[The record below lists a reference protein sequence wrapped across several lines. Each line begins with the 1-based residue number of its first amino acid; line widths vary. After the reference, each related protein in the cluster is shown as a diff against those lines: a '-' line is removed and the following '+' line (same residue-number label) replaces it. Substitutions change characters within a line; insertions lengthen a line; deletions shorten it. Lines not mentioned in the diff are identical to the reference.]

1 MIWGA
6 VNYLPDSNV
15 PVVAEISITHR
26 NKHEIARE
34 FARHGACSFGGMTK
48 EELQER
54 SLSFAIAV
62 RPFAQ
67 RVIAVPDLNKTG
79 QQLIDCSASVA
90 ANYRA
95 ACRARSRAEFV
106 SKLGTVVEECDE
118 SVYWLEYLARTGMMF
133 TGHAD
138 LLAEAQ
144 ELRAIFAAS
153 YGTARANHRKRQK

>member
-1 MIWGA
+1 LS
-6 VNYLPDSNV
+6 YLLILNGTG
-15 PVVAEISITHR
+15 VAEIPIAHR
-26 NKHEIARE
+26 HEARS
-34 FARHGACSFGGMTK
+34 RLISFGTVRAPIAGMTK

-54 SLSFAIAV
+54 SLSFAVAA
-62 RPFAQ
+62 RLFAQ
-67 RVIAVPDLNKTG
+67 GVVAVPDLRKTA

-118 SVYWLEYLARTGMMF
+118 AVYWLEYLARTGLMF
-133 TGHAD
+133 SGHGD

-153 YGTARANHRKRQK
+153 YGTARANYKERRR